1 MSKLDRSTVQH
12 TLCIPLAGRMIAA
25 RKYPGFSLTRT
36 QSAS

>member
-1 MSKLDRSTVQH
+1 MNKLDRGTVQH

-25 RKYPGFSLTRT
+25 QKYPELSLTRT